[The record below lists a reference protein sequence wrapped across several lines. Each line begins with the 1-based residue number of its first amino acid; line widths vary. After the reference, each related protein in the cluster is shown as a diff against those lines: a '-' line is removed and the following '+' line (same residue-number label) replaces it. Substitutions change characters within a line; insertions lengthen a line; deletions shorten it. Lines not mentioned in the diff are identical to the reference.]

1 MDDAAGGQG
10 KSGKGVMAACAV
22 LCVAAAWLAAQW
34 QSGALAFRDNLMAL
48 APGIFGSMLLVA
60 LFVERMI
67 EVFVSLWAAPEVAA
81 HQQTIAWWQAQRGR
95 QKRRIADLLAE
106 LNSTPGLTDERK
118 TAIAGLLDAAR
129 QQIEQADDKI
139 DAEQKA
145 LLPYTIQTTKVTTW
159 VGLLLGMITSA
170 VGFRFLAQIVVLA
183 PLSAAGLPLAVQ
195 EQYSAFIAVDVV
207 LTGAVLAGGSKL
219 VHQIFGVYEAYTTAW
234 AKVAQARGTASSS

>member
-1 MDDAAGGQG
+1 MDDAVGGQG
-10 KSGKGVMAACAV
+10 KSGKGLMAACAM
-22 LCVAAAWLAAQW
+22 LCVAAVWLAAQW
-34 QSGALAFRDNLMAL
+34 QSGALSFRDNLVTL

-67 EVFVSLWAAPEVAA
+67 EVFVSLWAPPEVAV
-81 HQQTIAWWQAQRGR
+81 HQQAIDYWQAQRGR

-118 TAIAGLLDAAR
+118 SAIAGLLDAAR
-129 QQIEQADDKI
+129 QQIELADDKI

-145 LLPYTIQTTKVTTW
+145 LLPYSIQTTKVTTW
-159 VGLLLGMITSA
+159 VGLVLGMITSA
-170 VGFRFLAQIVVLA
+170 VGFRFLAQLVVLTPITGSA
-183 PLSAAGLPLAVQ
+183 LPLSVQ

-234 AKVAQARGTASSS
+234 AKVAQARGTASLS

>member
-1 MDDAAGGQG
+1 MEDQGVPG
-10 KSGKGVMAACAV
+10 KSGKGLMLACAL
-22 LCVAAAWLAAQW
+22 LCVLAVWLAAQW
-34 QSGALAFRDNLMAL
+34 QSGALAFQSNLAAL

-67 EVFVSLWAAPEVAA
+67 EVFVSLWAPPQVAA
-81 HQQTIAWWQAQRGR
+81 HQQTIAYWQAQRGR

-106 LNSTPGLTDERK
+106 LNSTPGLSDERK

-129 QQIEQADDKI
+129 QQIEQADDKV

-159 VGLLLGMITSA
+159 VGLMLGMITSA
-170 VGFRFLAQIVVLA
+170 VGFRFLSQIVVLT
-183 PLSAAGLPLAVQ
+183 PISAAGLPLSVQ
-195 EQYSAFIAVDVV
+195 EQYSAFIAVDVM

-234 AKVAQARGTASSS
+234 SKAAQARGVASSS